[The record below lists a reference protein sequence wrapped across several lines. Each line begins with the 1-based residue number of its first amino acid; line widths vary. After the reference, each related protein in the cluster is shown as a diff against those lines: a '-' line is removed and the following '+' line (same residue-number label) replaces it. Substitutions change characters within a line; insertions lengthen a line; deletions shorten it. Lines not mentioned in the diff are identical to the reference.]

1 MPTNLSTQ
9 SNQTVAL
16 IQSAH
21 ELELSELVD
30 FISKIEGELKALKSL
45 VNQQSIQ
52 YSPEL
57 IKVLYETSDDARR
70 IGGFLSLQRSPTEDT
85 DRWALARL
93 GELSIKVVRA
103 QELIQSRDK

>member
-30 FISKIEGELKALKSL
+30 FISKIEKELKALKSL
-45 VNQQSIQ
+45 VNQQQIQ

-93 GELSIKVVRA
+93 SELSIKVVRA

>member
-9 SNQTVAL
+9 SDETIAL

-21 ELELSELVD
+21 QMELSELLD
-30 FISKIEGELKALKSL
+30 FVSRVEGELKALKNL
-45 VNQQSIQ
+45 VNQQPIL

-57 IKVLYETSDDARR
+57 IKILYEVSDDARR
-70 IGGFLSLQRSPTEDT
+70 IGGFISLQRSPTEDA

-93 GELSIKVVRA
+93 SELNIKVVRS
-103 QELIQSRDK
+103 QELIQSRTK

>member
-1 MPTNLSTQ
+1 MPTNLSSQ
-9 SNQTVAL
+9 SNDTIAL
-16 IQSAH
+16 IQSAQKM
-21 ELELSELVD
+21 ELSELLEFV
-30 FISKIEGELKALKSL
+30 SKIEVQLKALKSL
-45 VNQQSIQ
+45 VNQQSIL

-57 IKVLYETSDDARR
+57 IKILYEVSDDARR

-93 GELSIKVVRA
+93 SELSIKVVRA

>member
-30 FISKIEGELKALKSL
+30 FISKIEKELKALKSL
-45 VNQQSIQ
+45 VNQQQIQ

-57 IKVLYETSDDARR
+57 IKVLYQTSDDARR

-93 GELSIKVVRA
+93 SELSIKVVRA

>member
-9 SNQTVAL
+9 SDTSVAL
-16 IQSAH
+16 IQSAQGM
-21 ELELSELVD
+21 ELSELLD
-30 FISKIEGELKALKSL
+30 FISKIEVELKALKSL
-45 VNQQSIQ
+45 VSQPPIQ

-57 IKVLYETSDDARR
+57 IKILYETSDDARR
-70 IGGFLSLQRSPTEDT
+70 IGGFLSLQRSPNEDT

-93 GELSIKVVRA
+93 GELSIKVVHA

>member
-30 FISKIEGELKALKSL
+30 FISKIEKELKALKSL

-93 GELSIKVVRA
+93 SELSIKVVRA